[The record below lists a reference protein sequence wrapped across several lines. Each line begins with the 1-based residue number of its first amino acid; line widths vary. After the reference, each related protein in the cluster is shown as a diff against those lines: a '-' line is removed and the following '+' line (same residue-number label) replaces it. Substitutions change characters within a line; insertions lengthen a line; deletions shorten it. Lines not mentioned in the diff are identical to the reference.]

1 MPLWLNDWLINCGL
15 CPFPQSPF
23 RFSVLFAWDLFFIF
37 FRTHSAMSAPFDLG
51 WTSAILSSSMFKWN
65 SESWSKLMCLFFP
78 LVSINVA
85 HSVVF
90 YLSVSVCVCVSY
102 CLAYESFIYTECTKY
117 DPQQCTIRSPC
128 ELNGI
133 SKRVSLIY
141 IQTCL
146 IKQSTIESFQT
157 PNAIYVST
165 CVWHTA
171 FCIHVSFLCC
181 FFHFFFFFF
190 GPVLYAANLNLT
202 YSCENDFNLFIVGA
216 FVAEIR
222 AQL

>member
-1 MPLWLNDWLINCGL
+1 MLP
-15 CPFPQSPF
+15 
-23 RFSVLFAWDLFFIF
+23 
-37 FRTHSAMSAPFDLG
+37 
-51 WTSAILSSSMFKWN
+51 ILS
-65 SESWSKLMCLFFP
+65 C
-78 LVSINVA
+78 SI
-85 HSVVF
+85 F
-90 YLSVSVCVCVSY
+90 LSPCVCVLAIAWPMKALFTQSAQNMTRSNAPFVRRVNWMESRSEYLSY
-102 CLAYESFIYTECTKY
+102 TY
-117 DPQQCTIRSPC
+117 
-128 ELNGI
+128 N
-133 SKRVSLIY
+133 

-171 FCIHVSFLCC
+171 FCIHVSFSCC